1 MAHAQ
6 VVLNAALQAGFR
18 ESGAINIT
26 SDTPDGPTP
35 MVAIRSMGMSLES
48 VIGMLDDNEEG
59 ICIVSEDYLQGL
71 LAIANERFEE
81 NTIRIARFRNML
93 LAGNANLLKSEPKK
107 NEKGEDWEDAAVRR
121 ERKRAEGLQ
130 RSEELKKQLS
140 TGVQQTSYP

>member
-1 MAHAQ
+1 
-6 VVLNAALQAGFR
+6 
-18 ESGAINIT
+18 
-26 SDTPDGPTP
+26 